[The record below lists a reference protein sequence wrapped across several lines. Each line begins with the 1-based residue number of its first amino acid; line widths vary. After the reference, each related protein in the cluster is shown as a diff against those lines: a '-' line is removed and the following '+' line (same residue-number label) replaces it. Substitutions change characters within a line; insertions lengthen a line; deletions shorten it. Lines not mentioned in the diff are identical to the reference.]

1 MGNRGLQG
9 SNVSEKTRSLLD
21 FVTNKR
27 VLNVLY
33 EVMFKFQKVQDRIG
47 LQAGI
52 NEQHNLDLEVIRD
65 QFLNEVREEKQL
77 ISREEARKLALFK
90 LTGAN
95 KPPLRK
101 KKYKTQR
108 AVKTAF
114 QRPPR
119 NLLAGTQ
126 NAASSSLQEIPVNL
140 NLNQSHENISDIKR
154 SSECYILEQEVK
166 FP

>member
-1 MGNRGLQG
+1 MNQRMGNRGLQG

-47 LQAGI
+47 VQAGV
-52 NEQHNLDLEVIRD
+52 NEQYNLDLEVIRD
-65 QFLNEVREEKQL
+65 QFLNEVKEEKQL

-90 LTGAN
+90 LTGAK

-101 KKYKTQR
+101 NKFKTQR
-108 AVKTAF
+108 TV
-114 QRPPR
+114 
-119 NLLAGTQ
+119 
-126 NAASSSLQEIPVNL
+126 
-140 NLNQSHENISDIKR
+140 
-154 SSECYILEQEVK
+154 
-166 FP
+166 